1 MMNPSRSQ
9 WLIGF
14 TLAFSLHLLMLVIL
28 VLDLAVPDTVTAAN
42 PAPSGIT
49 IGLYPDWGEPT
60 APAIQA
66 GLAET
71 FTAGSRDAEAATMLM
86 PELQPINAPVT
97 ALAPSTDSDAV
108 VFDRVESVLPDT
120 LPADSLSTDYPVQ
133 VAETESVDVLGR
145 FFPDIAELSSETVTL
160 TPETLAGA
168 VSIVERAAPEA
179 PAAELGPPEV
189 TAAEPGPP
197 EVTAAEP
204 GPPEATPAEPGPPEA
219 TAAEPAAPDVVAAAA
234 LVFELAAWEVATA
247 EVPSADVS
255 PMEMVVSGE
264 RPVELSTA
272 VVLPKMPSEAVA
284 HPEGVRE
291 ASISSPEVAA
301 LAEASAELIAAVLVE
316 FPVRVQLEALG
327 ETSALASQT
336 DTFADPGTTESLRV
350 EAFVFPAEAVEEEF
364 AQVQALE
371 LADAIEDESAQLQAL
386 ELADAIEDESAQVQA
401 LELADAIE
409 DESAQVQA
417 FERAE
422 AIEEESAWVE
432 AVEFGEATVAESALP
447 KDSMLA
453 TAHAELSSEAVAG
466 TTAELA
472 VDSVFGVSVV
482 TGVPSIEVAVDS
494 DPTVQVPA
502 PEAPIAFFTV
512 QIEASVQPDA
522 QPDLPSELPSFPTL
536 PLEFASVVVLAE
548 ALDLLEP
555 EIGEAIDEVVDGPLL
570 ELFAALVP
578 TIASPGPDIAGPA
591 LGAELYRA
599 EPVDSEPAGQE
610 PGGGLT
616 SSHWYMAHLRQQF
629 ERTWNYPRQ
638 AQRRGEEGTVLL
650 EFTVNRAGVV
660 VGHVIRE
667 TSGSRLLDNTAE
679 HMIRRIQPLPLPLEV
694 GQDFLTITVPIEF
707 RLVR

>member
-42 PAPSGIT
+42 PAPSGIA

-86 PELQPINAPVT
+86 PELRPINAPVT

-133 VAETESVDVLGR
+133 VAETESVNVLGR

-160 TPETLAGA
+160 TPEALAGA

-179 PAAELGPPEV
+179 PAAEPGAPEV
-189 TAAEPGPP
+189 TAAEPG
-197 EVTAAEP
+197 A
-204 GPPEATPAEPGPPEA
+204 PEATPAEPGAPEATPAEPGAREA

-234 LVFELAAWEVATA
+234 LVFELAALEVATA

-284 HPEGVRE
+284 HPEDVRE

-371 LADAIEDESAQLQAL
+371 LADAIEDESAQLH
-386 ELADAIEDESAQVQA
+386 A

-432 AVEFGEATVAESALP
+432 AVEFGEATVAESTLP
-447 KDSMLA
+447 EDSMLA
-453 TAHAELSSEAVAG
+453 IAHAELSSEAVAG

-482 TGVPSIEVAVDS
+482 TGVPAIEVAVDS

-555 EIGEAIDEVVDGPLL
+555 EIGEAIDEVLDGPLL